1 MIGGCT
7 VIGIKRMGQLDEEPF
22 YHACKSK
29 YRDDDP
35 EAKAARLV
43 SIWQEE
49 LKNAFWNP
57 FTTILVDGE
66 EKVFVE
72 VAFSQCCCKRA
83 VKGFAFW

>member
-1 MIGGCT
+1 MESLMIGGCT
-7 VIGIKRMGQLDEEPF
+7 AIGIKRMGQLDEEPF

-35 EAKAARLV
+35 EGKAARLV

-66 EKVFVE
+66 EKVFLKVLI
-72 VAFSQCCCKRA
+72 FSML
-83 VKGFAFW
+83 W